1 MAGETDSRGGRIR
14 EKLTAKV
21 CFWCGSTKFRRVNRR
36 GMLQRYVLTA
46 LGWYPWECAICRR
59 KTFRRKSG

>member
-1 MAGETDSRGGRIR
+1 MAV
-14 EKLTAKV
+14 KV
-21 CFWCGSTKFRRVNRR
+21 CFWCGSTKFRRINRR

-59 KTFRRKSG
+59 KTLIRKSS